1 MSAREII
8 HFVQDDEYFLM
19 KKSELIFTAALV
31 PVDYLMLV
39 LAGLAAYWLRTSDLV
54 VNWRPVLFGVNL
66 PLEKYLGLV
75 ALIGFFMLIIFAL
88 SGLYEIRR
96 ANGILDDFARI
107 FIGASA
113 GLATIIIYSFLR
125 REWFDSR
132 FLIFS
137 AWILAI
143 FFVLFGRAV
152 VRVIQKFLVTRYKFG
167 SHNVLVIGGDR
178 ISEEMIGEI
187 KKESSL
193 GYNLIEHFQNLDLD
207 KIKQAAASESID
219 DIILA
224 NPDFSREQVLGLID
238 FCEEQRLNFKFVPN
252 LFQTLTINVEF
263 DALAGIPL
271 VELKRTAL
279 DGWGKII
286 KRAIDFIGAIVG
298 LVIFSPIMAA
308 VAILV
313 KFDSKGPIIYK
324 NERVGPEGVFVAYK
338 FRSMKLEYCT
348 GSEYDKDG
356 QASAFEDELVAKQSG
371 RRGPVFKVL
380 NDPRRTKLGRFLE
393 VSSLDELPQ
402 FFNVLT
408 GKMSLV
414 GPRPHMPKEV
424 AKYERWHKKVF
435 NIKPGITGLAQISG
449 RSEIDFDEEAK
460 LDAYYIENWSL
471 WLDLKIMLK
480 TPLVV
485 LLGRRK

>member
-1 MSAREII
+1 
-8 HFVQDDEYFLM
+8 M
-19 KKSELIFTAALV
+19 KRSELIFTATLV
-31 PVDYLMLV
+31 PVDYAMLI
-39 LAGLAAYWLRTSDLV
+39 LAGLVAYWLRTSALV
-54 VNWRPVLFGVNL
+54 ANWRPVLFGVNL

-75 ALIGFFMLIIFAL
+75 ALIGFFMLVIFAL

-96 ANGILDDFARI
+96 ANGILENFARI
-107 FIGASA
+107 LIGASA
-113 GLATIIIYSFLR
+113 GLAVIIIYSFIR

-132 FLIFS
+132 FLIFA

-143 FFVLFGRAV
+143 FFVLFGRIIVRAV
-152 VRVIQKFLVTRYKFG
+152 QRFLITRYKYG
-167 SHNVLVIGGDR
+167 VHNILVVGGDR
-178 ISEEMIGEI
+178 ISQELIGEMEGE
-187 KKESSL
+187 KSL
-193 GYNLIEHFQNLDLD
+193 GYNVAGHFRELDLD
-207 KIKQAAASESID
+207 KIKETVKRESID
-219 DIILA
+219 DVILA
-224 NPDFSREQVLGLID
+224 NPDFAREQVLGLID
-238 FCEEQRLNFKFVPN
+238 FCEECRLDFKFVPN

-263 DALAGIPL
+263 DSLAGIPL

-286 KRAIDFIGAIVG
+286 KRVLDFIGAIFG
-298 LVIFSPIMAA
+298 IILFSPVMAA

-313 KFDSKGPIIYK
+313 KLDSRGPVIYK
-324 NERVGPEGVFVAYK
+324 NERVGPDGVFNTYK

-348 GSEYDKDG
+348 GSQYDKDG
-356 QASAFEDELVAKQSG
+356 KANELEDELAAKQSG
-371 RRGPVFKVL
+371 RKGPVFKVM

-393 VSSLDELPQ
+393 ASSMDELPQ
-402 FFNVLT
+402 FFNVLL
-408 GKMSLV
+408 GDMSLV

-460 LDAYYIENWSL
+460 LDTYYIENWSL
-471 WLDLKIMLK
+471 WLDLKIILK